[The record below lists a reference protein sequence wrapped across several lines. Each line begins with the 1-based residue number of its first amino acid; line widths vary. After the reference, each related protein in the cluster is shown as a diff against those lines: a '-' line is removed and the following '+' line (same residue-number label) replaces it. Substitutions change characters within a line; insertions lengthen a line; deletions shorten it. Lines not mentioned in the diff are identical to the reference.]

1 MFNLIIQ
8 GLANSYLQ
16 IMIITVRVVGP
27 AVDVVRRH

>member
-1 MFNLIIQ
+1 MP

-27 AVDVVRRH
+27 AVDVIRRH

>member
-1 MFNLIIQ
+1 MFNLIMP

-16 IMIITVRVVGP
+16 IMIITVCVVGP

>member
-1 MFNLIIQ
+1 MQ

-16 IMIITVRVVGP
+16 IMIIIVRVVGP

>member
-1 MFNLIIQ
+1 MFNLIMP

-16 IMIITVRVVGP
+16 IMIITVGP